1 MSLSPQPPQENYK
14 RGVKSRA
21 RKKVTMLG
29 LDEGSLKLAWN
40 AANLHNG
47 PEKRTPEAISASLAK
62 SVCLT
67 ALLN

>member
-47 PEKRTPEAISASLAK
+47 PNARGNLSQPLSESAELA
-62 SVCLT
+62 
-67 ALLN
+67 